1 LNYRG
6 RVNKF
11 IKTSHFDAFFYQ
23 FSTLQ
28 LITPMKQLG
37 IFIFED
43 VEVLDFAGPFEVFSV
58 ANQLSGYTLLDV
70 HTFAYD
76 NRPILTKNG
85 LQVLPDHGLS
95 TLPPLDYLVLPG
107 GDGTKKVVQNASF
120 MEDIKRR
127 IKSAEWT
134 MTVCSGSRILGK
146 AGLLGQ
152 RPYCTHHEV
161 YENIQEMVP
170 SALPQQALRYVQTD
184 THLWTAAGISAGID
198 LALHL
203 TEKTFGKDLALATAK
218 YMEYTPYL
226 SNNDR

>member
-1 LNYRG
+1 
-6 RVNKF
+6 
-11 IKTSHFDAFFYQ
+11 
-23 FSTLQ
+23 
-28 LITPMKQLG
+28 MKQLG

-58 ANQLSGYTLLDV
+58 ANQLSGYNLLEV
-70 HTFAYD
+70 HTFSYD
-76 NRPILTKNG
+76 TLPIHARNG
-85 LQVLPDHGLS
+85 LQVIPDHS
-95 TLPPLDYLVLPG
+95 ISSLPTLDYLVLPG

-120 MEDIKRR
+120 IDAITPRVL
-127 IKSAEWT
+127 SSQWT

-146 AGLLGQ
+146 AGFLNQ

-170 SALPQQALRYVQTD
+170 SALPQQALRYIQTD

-203 TEKTFGKDLALATAK
+203 TERTFGKDLALATAK

-226 SNNDR
+226 STYDR